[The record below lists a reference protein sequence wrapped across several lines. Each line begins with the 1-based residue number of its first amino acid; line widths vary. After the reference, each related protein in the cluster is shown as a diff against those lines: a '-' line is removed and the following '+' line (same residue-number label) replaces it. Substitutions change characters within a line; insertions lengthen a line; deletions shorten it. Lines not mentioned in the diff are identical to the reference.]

1 MTESLPRLAAALADR
16 YRIERELGQGGMATV
31 YLAEDLKHGRQ
42 VAIKVLRPELA
53 AVIGAER
60 FVREI
65 RTIAALQHPHIL
77 GLIDSGEVQG
87 TAYYVMPFVEGESLR
102 DRLNRDKQLPIAD
115 ALRIATEVASA
126 LDYAHRHGVIHRD
139 VKPENIL
146 LHDGQALVA
155 DFGIALAAS
164 KSGGSRMTETGM
176 SLGTPHYMSPE
187 QAMGEREITARSDV
201 YALGVVTYEMLSGD
215 PPFTGSTAQAI
226 VARMMTEAPRS
237 LTAQRHTIPA
247 PVESAV
253 MTALEKL
260 PADRYASAAEF
271 AAALEGRGT
280 ATVVTSRAAAR
291 GTRFLRPAS
300 ARRMAWAGWVVA
312 LAAVALALWAWLRP
326 EPRPESRFAV
336 AFPQSQ
342 AISLTMLG
350 SHLAVS
356 RDGALLIYAG
366 GDSAGGRLWL
376 KRQGELSATSI
387 PGTEGAYGP
396 FISPDGR
403 EIGFLTDR
411 GGRSMKVVSV
421 AGGPVRSIAD
431 ASVGTS
437 GASWATDGYI
447 YFDADQRGLE
457 RVHPDGSGRAP
468 VMPLDTAAKE
478 IGIAWPQVLPGDK
491 VAVMRVRHGNDAPGD
506 FSIVA
511 LRIATGERRTVTR
524 GVSALYSSGQLLF
537 VTADGTLQA
546 APFDRARLALGG
558 QPVVVAGSVQ
568 IAGTYAGVDFAVTE
582 RGTLYYVSGAQGV
595 ASQLSWLDRDGTPH
609 TVDPAWRESGEI
621 RSLSLSPDGS
631 RAAVEL
637 TRPGTTGTDIWMEQL
652 PAGPLSRLTLDPAA
666 DFRPAWSADARSVFF
681 VSNRVRPA
689 SVFRRE
695 ADGSGTDV
703 LVARADRDLAELSV
717 SPDGRWLLARTSL
730 TQRGNGDILGL
741 QIGRDSALQPIV
753 ATPATETNPVLSP
766 DGHWLAYASAASGPA
781 EVFVRSFPDGS
792 RGVWQVSTDGGIE
805 PRWSHS
811 GRELFYRGIASL
823 DLMVV
828 DVQTAPVFRPGT
840 PHTLF
845 HTTAATGV
853 GNVRYDLSP
862 DDRRILAVLPATA
875 NAPPQLIRVEN
886 FIRNLNRPSAQ

>member
-1 MTESLPRLAAALADR
+1 MASLTAALADR
-16 YRIERELGQGGMATV
+16 YRLGRELGAGGMATV
-31 YLAEDLKHGRQ
+31 YLAEDLKHDRR
-42 VAIKVLRPELA
+42 VAVKVLRPELA

-60 FVREI
+60 FLSEI
-65 RTIAALQHPHIL
+65 KTTANLQHPHIL
-77 GLIDSGEVQG
+77 PLHDSGAVDG
-87 TAYYVMPFVEGESLR
+87 TVFYVMPYVEGESLR
-102 DRLNRDKQLPIAD
+102 DRLHREKQLPIAD
-115 ALRIATEVASA
+115 TVRIASEVASA

-139 VKPENIL
+139 IKPENIL
-146 LHDGQALVA
+146 LHDGRALVA

-164 KSGGSRMTETGM
+164 TSGTRMTETGM

-201 YALGVVTYEMLSGD
+201 YALGAMTYEMLVGE
-215 PPFTGSTAQAI
+215 PPFTGPTAQAI
-226 VARMMTEAPRS
+226 IAKVVTAEPVPVSALRKTVPAHVDDAV
-237 LTAQRHTIPA
+237 LTALQ
-247 PVESAV
+247 
-253 MTALEKL
+253 KL
-260 PADRYASAAEF
+260 PADRFASAAGF
-271 AAALEGRGT
+271 AEAIAGRGT
-280 ATVVTSRAAAR
+280 TTVVRSRAVGAGARAAR
-291 GTRFLRPAS
+291 AGV
-300 ARRMAWAGWVVA
+300 ARWAAWAGWAIA
-312 LAAVALALWAWLRP
+312 LAAVAAALWGWLRP
-326 EPRPESRFAV
+326 EPRAETRFAV
-336 AFPQSQ
+336 AFPHNQ

-356 RDGALLIYAG
+356 RDGSLLVYAG

-396 FISPDGR
+396 FISPDGQ
-403 EIGFLTDR
+403 EVGFITDR
-411 GGRSMKVVSV
+411 GGRSLKVVSV
-421 AGGPVRSIAD
+421 AGGPVRTLVD

-457 RVHPDGSGRAP
+457 RVHPDGSGRSP

-478 IGIAWPQVLPGDK
+478 IGFAWPQVLPGDRIAI
-491 VAVMRVRHGNDAPGD
+491 VRVRHGSDAPGD

-524 GVSALYSSGQLLF
+524 GVSAVYSSGHLLF
-537 VTADGTLQA
+537 VTADGTLEA
-546 APFDRARLALGG
+546 APFDGAQLALGAP
-558 QPVVVAGSVQ
+558 PVVVAGNVQ

-582 RGTLYYVSGAQGV
+582 AGTLYYVSGARGV

-609 TVDPAWRESGEI
+609 PVDPAWREPGEI
-621 RSLSLSPDGS
+621 RALSLSPDG
-631 RAAVEL
+631 RRVAVEL
-637 TRPGTTGTDIWMEQL
+637 ARAGTTGTDIWMEQL

-666 DFRPAWSADARSVFF
+666 DYRPAWSADGRSVFF
-681 VSNRVRPA
+681 VSNRVRPS

-730 TQRGNGDILGL
+730 TQRGNGDILGVR
-741 QIGRDSALQPIV
+741 IGQDSVFQPII
-753 ATPATETNPVLSP
+753 ATPAMEANPALSP
-766 DGHWLAYASAASGPA
+766 DGHWLAYTSSSSGPA

-811 GRELFYRGIASL
+811 GRELFFRGIATL

-828 DVQTAPVFRPGT
+828 DVQTAPVFRPST
-840 PHTLF
+840 PRTLF

-853 GNVRYDLSP
+853 GNTRYELSP

-875 NAPPQLIRVEN
+875 NAPPQLIRIEN
-886 FIRNLNRPSAQ
+886 FIPNLGRRAAP